1 MLFPFG
7 IIFNHWEGI
16 ISLRPFIVILRMTIL
31 YVGIK
36 YDKLLKGQPL
46 GVAGLSFY
54 IDGR

>member
-16 ISLRPFIVILRMTIL
+16 ISRRHFIVISCMTIL

-36 YDKLLKGQPL
+36 IIN
-46 GVAGLSFY
+46 F
-54 IDGR
+54 